1 MRKKGEH
8 YVNTTERN
16 FGEQLMVAS
25 IRNLRTGPPKALI
38 EDAVGVAALFVM
50 IFLGLTLTGLY

>member
-1 MRKKGEH
+1 
-8 YVNTTERN
+8 
-16 FGEQLMVAS
+16 MVAS